1 MTFSSSIMHP
11 KTPRGWGTIN
21 ATGQM
26 NPRRKYLLLLHDS
39 VRSHIASLGK
49 REKRRLREK
58 LEFLQHGMWDAGVRV
73 KKLRDGRSTFE
84 ARLTRSD
91 RILFT
96 LSRPPQAAT
105 RIYVWGVVK
114 HDDVTAAQQRIIP
127 ANAPFL
133 DFQADRVEQLP
144 DLDVDDLSDE
154 HFGAPFEQPRASAPD
169 RTGLDGGGDVDAGP
183 QRWQMVDDEEWRRLL
198 TAEEPDS
205 LRLYLFLTEE
215 QARLVRCEPPVLLS
229 GTAGSGKTTI
239 AVYYLL
245 RHRARQLVDGSVG
258 ADDGPDAATA
268 APAAADSGPGHRE
281 RALFVTC
288 SDHLKRFSERIYR
301 GLVAA
306 TDLEAA
312 PDAVHFTT
320 FGELLR
326 DVLADGIL
334 PDRGT
339 TGAALS
345 AAGLSEFRAI
355 FGNHPY
361 AARYDAELVWEEIRS
376 IIKGAKPPVSRRRFA
391 ELAARFDAQ
400 QATARERAE
409 LAEYLV
415 RLGNLELGAKLDSIR
430 ERRSAFT
437 TLQEFAASVRD
448 PGGTPHAEQRM
459 LLESALRLLD
469 KQAAR
474 LDRPLMTL
482 REYEGLGR
490 KRAPNFPFDRQEIH
504 RIAEYYQD
512 RLEHTSRHDEMDL
525 TRAAL
530 QHLDGH
536 GDRFRYDLV
545 VCDEV
550 QDFTDMQLAM
560 LFRLATDPLRTV
572 LTGDPKQIINP
583 SGFRWEEVR
592 ARYYERGLPVPD
604 VIDLSINF
612 RSVGNIVALA
622 NGLLALKRALVGV
635 TSGEIA
641 ERWMFRGRP
650 PLVIDGVS
658 EQELLGT
665 IRLSGA
671 GQAVL
676 VRTPAERDRLRAS
689 LDTEFVFTIND
700 AKGLE
705 FDAVLLWRF
714 ADDEDS
720 SATWRRIA
728 QQRDRGERDRPHIR
742 HEINLLYVAVTRARN
757 TLLIWDGPR
766 AAAIWTIDRLA
777 DHVFRSADTSAV
789 STLWQRVSTPAEWA
803 AQGDYFLDRE
813 HYAAAEEC
821 YRNAQEHA
829 KEELARA
836 YRLEQAGDHRQA
848 ADLFARHGRAD
859 RAAENLERHAA
870 FTEAA
875 RAWRR
880 AGAERRAL
888 ICEARHFETVGRHT
902 EAAARWQRL
911 GDTERMVDN
920 WELAGEHRLL
930 AEHYLREQRR
940 GDAARHLQLAGD
952 HAAAAVEFRRAGL
965 PADAAREFERAG
977 DYRRAVPLYRRL
989 HDQEGVLRCH
999 LQAGEHHDAGLLYEK
1014 RGDIDRAIDC
1024 FRTYAQG
1031 SPSNRRD
1038 LEQRLAAI
1046 SPKRPG
1052 LKAAARLNALDR
1064 LQEAARIFERRK
1076 GHLARAIDLHQRVGA
1091 HAEAAACMARSGRF
1105 QDAAGEAVLAGTP
1118 ASVTQAVGYLSRYVL
1133 DTWQGRV
1140 ERVDQIARSGRRL
1153 RTGGQ
1158 HHQALAHF
1166 LALQDVYGR
1175 SEVAATYV
1183 DDVCRAYAHLDHHE
1197 EAIRYFVDN
1206 DGVTHAMAYLDA
1218 RPDLVLPLD
1227 VVDRMVRNDRSGH
1240 VDCWYQAYDA
1250 IHLMARLLHRG
1261 LYRGE
1266 DADRRERIAT
1276 ILLTMPGHFGFI
1288 LPVFHELGEMLIELR
1303 LCNPI
1308 VCFVGVRR
1316 DDYGAADPA
1325 ERERRHLLD
1334 AFCMRLARAA
1344 AATGDPELTL
1354 CTLLG
1359 QPEALDAGLA
1369 TVQPTMRNYLLFE
1382 RSPAHYP
1389 AAVEMLIGAGDSDE
1403 AAGICARHDDY
1414 RRAGAIREEAGDLKG
1429 AATTYR
1435 DSGHYADARRCYHAI
1450 GDEIGVARVYER
1462 EKRYDEALA
1471 IWQRRGRTR
1480 DVARVMKKLQAPSL
1494 TLDLPQPAPHS
1505 RRRR

>member
-1 MTFSSSIMHP
+1 MT
-11 KTPRGWGTIN
+11 
-21 ATGQM
+21 
-26 NPRRKYLLLLHDS
+26 PRRKYLLLLHDT
-39 VRSHIASLGK
+39 VRAHIASLGK
-49 REKRRLREK
+49 RERRRLREK

-114 HDDVTAAQQRIIP
+114 HDDVSAATQRIIP

-133 DFQADRVEQLP
+133 DFQADRVDQLP
-144 DLDVDDLSDE
+144 DLIVDDLSDE
-154 HFGAPFEQPRASAPD
+154 HFGAPFEQPRAYTPD
-169 RTGLDGGGDVDAGP
+169 RTMLDGPGEVDAGP

-205 LRLYLFLTEE
+205 LQLYLFLTEE
-215 QARLVRCEPPVLLS
+215 QARLLRCEPPVLLS

-258 ADDGPDAATA
+258 ADDGRDGATA
-268 APAAADSGPGHRE
+268 APAAADSGPGRRE

-288 SDHLKRFSERIYR
+288 SAHLKRFSERIYR

-320 FGELLR
+320 YGELLR
-326 DVLADGIL
+326 DILADGIR
-334 PDRGT
+334 PDPAT
-339 TGAALS
+339 TDAALP

-355 FGNHPY
+355 VGSHPD

-391 ELAARFDAQ
+391 ELAERLDVQ

-409 LAEYLV
+409 LAEYVV

-448 PGGTPHAEQRM
+448 PGSPTHAEQRMVLEQRM

-474 LDRPLMTL
+474 LDQPLMTL

-504 RIAEYYQD
+504 RIATYYQD
-512 RLEHTSRHDEMDL
+512 RLEHASRHDEMDL

-530 QHLDGH
+530 QHLDRH

-604 VIDLSINF
+604 VINLSINF
-612 RSVGNIVALA
+612 RSVGNVVALA
-622 NGLLALKRALVGV
+622 NGLLALKRSLVGV

-658 EQELLGT
+658 ERELLGT

-676 VRTPAERDRLRAS
+676 VRTPAERDRLRAA

-714 ADDEDS
+714 ADDEAS
-720 SATWRRIA
+720 SSTWRRIA
-728 QQRDRGERDRPHIR
+728 GDHDRGERDRPHIR

-766 AAAIWTIDRLA
+766 AAAIWAIDPLA
-777 DHVFRSADTSAV
+777 DHVFRSADTAAV

-821 YRNAQEHA
+821 YRNAQEPA

-870 FTEAA
+870 FAEAA

-880 AGAERRAL
+880 AGVERRAL
-888 ICEARHFETVGRHT
+888 VCEARHFETVGRHV

-920 WELAGEHRLL
+920 WERAGEHRML

-940 GDAARHLQLAGD
+940 GDAARHLQRAGD
-952 HAAAAVEFRRAGL
+952 HAAAAVQFRRAGM
-965 PADAAREFERAG
+965 PAEAAREFERAG
-977 DYRRAVPLYRRL
+977 DFRRAVLLYRRL

-1014 RGDIDRAIDC
+1014 RGDIDQAIDC
-1024 FRTYAQG
+1024 YRTYAQG
-1031 SPSNRRD
+1031 SPENRRD
-1038 LEQRLAAI
+1038 LEQRLATI

-1052 LKAAARLNALDR
+1052 IKAAVRLTALDR

-1076 GHLARAIDLHQRVGA
+1076 GHLARAIDLYQRTGA
-1091 HAEAAACMARSGRF
+1091 HAEAAACMARSGRY
-1105 QDAAGEAVLAGTP
+1105 QDAANETALAGTP
-1118 ASVTQAVGYLSRYVL
+1118 ESTRQAVGYLSRYVL
-1133 DTWQGRV
+1133 HTWQGRV
-1140 ERVDQIARSGRRL
+1140 DRVDQVARDGRRL
-1153 RTGGQ
+1153 RSGGR
-1158 HHQALAHF
+1158 HPQALAHF
-1166 LALQDVYGR
+1166 LALQGFYGR

-1197 EAIRYFVDN
+1197 DAIRYFIDHGRVPSA
-1206 DGVTHAMAYLDA
+1206 VAYLDA
-1218 RPDLVLPLD
+1218 WPDLVLPID
-1227 VVDRMVRNDRSGH
+1227 AVDRMMRNGRSGK

-1250 IHLMARLLHRG
+1250 IHLVVRLLHRC

-1266 DADRRERIAT
+1266 DADRRERIAA
-1276 ILLTMPGHFGFI
+1276 ILLTMPEYFGMT

-1308 VCFVGVRR
+1308 VCFARARR
-1316 DDYGAADPA
+1316 DDYGSDHPADM
-1325 ERERRHLLD
+1325 ERRSLLD
-1334 AFCMRLARAA
+1334 AFCTRLARAA
-1344 AATGDPELTL
+1344 AETEDPELIL
-1354 CTLLG
+1354 CTLLE
-1359 QPEALDAGLA
+1359 QPEALDEGLA

-1382 RSPAHYP
+1382 RS
-1389 AAVEMLIGAGDSDE
+1389 
-1403 AAGICARHDDY
+1403 
-1414 RRAGAIREEAGDLKG
+1414 
-1429 AATTYR
+1429 
-1435 DSGHYADARRCYHAI
+1435 
-1450 GDEIGVARVYER
+1450 
-1462 EKRYDEALA
+1462 
-1471 IWQRRGRTR
+1471 
-1480 DVARVMKKLQAPSL
+1480 
-1494 TLDLPQPAPHS
+1494 LPTI
-1505 RRRR
+1505 RRRWRC

>member
-1 MTFSSSIMHP
+1 M
-11 KTPRGWGTIN
+11 
-21 ATGQM
+21 
-26 NPRRKYLLLLHDS
+26 D
-39 VRSHIASLGK
+39 
-49 REKRRLREK
+49 
-58 LEFLQHGMWDAGVRV
+58 
-73 KKLRDGRSTFE
+73 
-84 ARLTRSD
+84 
-91 RILFT
+91 
-96 LSRPPQAAT
+96 
-105 RIYVWGVVK
+105 
-114 HDDVTAAQQRIIP
+114 
-127 ANAPFL
+127 
-133 DFQADRVEQLP
+133 QLP
-144 DLDVDDLSDE
+144 DLVVDDLGDE
-154 HFGAPFEQPRASAPD
+154 HFGAPFEQPRAHTPD
-169 RTGLDGGGDVDAGP
+169 PSGPDGSGEVDAGP
-183 QRWQMVDDEEWRRLL
+183 QRWQMVDDEEWRRML
-198 TAEEPDS
+198 TAEDPGS
-205 LRLYLFLTEE
+205 LQLYLFLTEE
-215 QARLVRCEPPVLLS
+215 QARLVRREPPVLLS

-258 ADDGPDAATA
+258 ADEDLDGATA
-268 APAAADSGPGHRE
+268 AAAAADGGPGHRE

-288 SDHLKRFSERIYR
+288 SGHLKRFSERIYR

-312 PDAVHFTT
+312 PGAVHFTT

-326 DVLADGIL
+326 DILADGGR
-334 PDRGT
+334 PDFAT
-339 TGAALS
+339 TDAGVP

-355 FGNHPY
+355 FANHPD
-361 AARYDAELVWEEIRS
+361 AARYDAELVWEEIRA

-391 ELAARFDAQ
+391 ELAERFDVQ

-430 ERRSAFT
+430 ERRTSFT
-437 TLQEFAASVRD
+437 TLQEFAAGVRD
-448 PGGTPHAEQRM
+448 PASTTRAEQRM

-474 LDRPLMTL
+474 LDQPLMTL

-504 RIAEYYQD
+504 RIATYYQD

-530 QHLDGH
+530 QHLDRH
-536 GDRFRYDLV
+536 PDRFRYDLV

-550 QDFTDMQLAM
+550 QDLTDMQLAM
-560 LFRLATDPLRTV
+560 LFRLAGDPLRTV

-604 VIDLSINF
+604 VINLSINF

-622 NGLLALKRALVGV
+622 NGLLALKRSLVGV

-650 PLVIDGVS
+650 PLVIDGVT
-658 EQELLGT
+658 ERELLGT

-676 VRTPAERDRLRAS
+676 VRTSAERDRLRAA
-689 LDTEFVFTIND
+689 LDTEFVFTINE

-714 ADDEDS
+714 ADDEGS

-728 QQRDRGERDRPHIR
+728 EERDRGERDRPHIR

-777 DHVFRSADTSAV
+777 GHVFRSGDTAAV

-821 YRNAQEHA
+821 YRNAQEPA

-836 YRLEQAGDHRQA
+836 YRLEQAGDHRHA

-859 RAAENLERHAA
+859 REAENLERHAA
-870 FTEAA
+870 FAEAA

-880 AGAERRAL
+880 AGDERRAL
-888 ICEARHFETVGRHT
+888 VCEARHFETVGRHV
-902 EAAARWQRL
+902 EAASRWQRL
-911 GDTERMVDN
+911 GDAERTVNN

-952 HAAAAVEFRRAGL
+952 HAAAAVHFRRAGL

-977 DYRRAVPLYRRL
+977 DFRRAVLLYRRV
-989 HDQEGVLRCH
+989 HDQEAVLRCH
-999 LQAGEHHDAGLLYEK
+999 LQAGEHHEAGLLYEK

-1031 SPSNRRD
+1031 SLGNRRD

-1052 LKAAARLNALDR
+1052 IKAAVRLTALDR
-1064 LQEAARIFERRK
+1064 LPEAARIFERRK

-1091 HAEAAACMARSGRF
+1091 HAEAAACMARSGRY
-1105 QDAAGEAVLAGTP
+1105 QDAANEAVLAGTP
-1118 ASVTQAVGYLSRYVL
+1118 ESIGQAVGYLSRYVL
-1133 DTWQGRV
+1133 DTWHGRV
-1140 ERVDQIARSGRRL
+1140 ERVDQVARSGRRL
-1153 RTGGQ
+1153 RAGGR
-1158 HHQALAHF
+1158 HRQALAHF

-1175 SEVAATYV
+1175 NDVAATYV
-1183 DDVCRAYAHLDHHE
+1183 DDACRAYAHLDHHE
-1197 EAIRYFVDN
+1197 EAIRYCVDN
-1206 DGVTHAMAYLDA
+1206 GRVTHAMAYLDA

-1227 VVDRMVRNDRSGH
+1227 VVDRMVRNDRSGQ
-1240 VDCWYQAYDA
+1240 VDCWYTAYDA
-1250 IHLMARLLHRG
+1250 IHLMVRLLHRC

-1266 DADRRERIAT
+1266 DADRRERIAA
-1276 ILLTMPGHFGFI
+1276 ILLTMPEYFGMT
-1288 LPVFHELGEMLIELR
+1288 LPVFPELGEVLIELR

-1308 VCFVGVRR
+1308 VCFARVRL
-1316 DDYGAADPA
+1316 DYHHAYDHADT
-1325 ERERRHLLD
+1325 ERRNLLD
-1334 AFCMRLARAA
+1334 AFCMRLARTA
-1344 AATGDPELTL
+1344 AATGDTELTL
-1354 CTLLG
+1354 CTLLE
-1359 QPEALDAGLA
+1359 QPEAFDEALA
-1369 TVQPTMRNYLLFE
+1369 TVQPTMWNYLLFE
-1382 RSPAHYP
+1382 RSPVRYP
-1389 AAVEMLIGAGDSDE
+1389 AAVEMLIGAGDSDT
-1403 AAGICARHDDY
+1403 AAGICARHGDY
-1414 RRAGAIREEAGDLKG
+1414 RRAGAIREEAGDLKR

-1435 DSGHYADARRCYHAI
+1435 DSGHYADARRCYQAI

-1462 EKRYDEALA
+1462 EKRYEEALA
-1471 IWQRRGRTR
+1471 IWQRRGRAR
-1480 DVARVMKKLQAPSL
+1480 DVARVRKKLQAPSL
-1494 TLDLPQPAPHS
+1494 TLDLPEPSPHS
-1505 RRRR
+1505 RRRC

>member
-1 MTFSSSIMHP
+1 
-11 KTPRGWGTIN
+11 
-21 ATGQM
+21 M
-26 NPRRKYLLLLHDS
+26 NSRRKYLLLLHDT
-39 VRSHIASLGK
+39 VRSHIASLGR

-73 KKLRDGRSTFE
+73 KKLRSGRSTFE
-84 ARLTRSD
+84 ARLTRAD

-114 HDDVTAAQQRIIP
+114 HDDVTAAERRIIP

-133 DFQADRVEQLP
+133 DFQADRVDQLP
-144 DLDVDDLSDE
+144 DLVVDDLGDE
-154 HFGAPFEQPRASAPD
+154 HFGAPFEQPRAAAPD
-169 RTGLDGGGDVDAGP
+169 RTGLDDSGEGDAGP

-205 LRLYLFLTEE
+205 LQLYLFLTEE
-215 QARLVRCEPPVLLS
+215 QVRLVRSEPPVLLS

-245 RHRARQLVDGSVG
+245 RHRARQLVDGSAG
-258 ADDGPDAATA
+258 ADGLDEATA
-268 APAAADSGPGHRE
+268 APEAADRGGPGRRE
-281 RALFVTC
+281 RALFVTA
-288 SDHLKRFSERIYR
+288 SGHLKRFSERIYR

-306 TDLEAA
+306 TDLESAH
-312 PDAVHFTT
+312 DAVHFTT

-326 DVLADGIL
+326 DILSDGDRADAGK
-334 PDRGT
+334 
-339 TGAALS
+339 TGAALP
-345 AAGLSEFRAI
+345 AAGLSDFRAI
-355 FGNHPY
+355 IGNHPS

-391 ELAARFDAQ
+391 ELAACFDAQ

-409 LAEYLV
+409 LAEYVV
-415 RLGNLELGAKLDSIR
+415 RLGNLELGAKLDAIR
-430 ERRSAFT
+430 ERRSSFA
-437 TLQEFAASVRD
+437 TLQEFAAGVRD
-448 PGGTPHAEQRM
+448 PGGAPHAEQRM

-474 LDRPLMTL
+474 LDQPLMTL

-512 RLEHTSRHDEMDL
+512 RLEHASRHDEMDL

-530 QHLDGH
+530 QHLDRH

-550 QDFTDMQLAM
+550 QDFTDVQLAL
-560 LFRLATDPLRTV
+560 LFRLAADPLRTV

-604 VIDLSINF
+604 VINLSINF

-622 NGLLALKRALVGV
+622 NGLLALKRSLVGV

-658 EQELLGT
+658 ERELLNT

-689 LDTEFVFTIND
+689 LNTEFVFTIND

-714 ADDEDS
+714 TDDENS

-728 QQRDRGERDRPHIR
+728 QELDRGERDRPHVR

-777 DHVFRSADTSAV
+777 DHVFRSADTAAV

-821 YRNAQEHA
+821 YRNAQEPA

-836 YRLEQAGDHRQA
+836 HRLERAGDHRHA
-848 ADLFARHGRAD
+848 ADLFARHGHAD
-859 RAAENLERHAA
+859 RAAENLERNAA
-870 FTEAA
+870 FAEAA

-880 AGAERRAL
+880 AGAERRAQ
-888 ICEARHFETVGRHT
+888 ICEARHLETVGRHV
-902 EAAARWQRL
+902 EAAAGWQRL

-920 WELAGEHRLL
+920 WERAGEHRLL

-940 GDAARHLQLAGD
+940 GDAARHLQSAGD
-952 HAAAAVEFRRAGL
+952 HAAAAVQFRRAGMR
-965 PADAAREFERAG
+965 ADAAREFERAG
-977 DYRRAVPLYRRL
+977 DYRRAVRLYRRVN
-989 HDQEGVLRCH
+989 DQAGMLRCH

-1014 RGDIDRAIDC
+1014 RGDLDRAIEC

-1031 SPSNRRD
+1031 SPGNRRD
-1038 LEQRLAAI
+1038 LERRLAAI

-1052 LKAAARLNALDR
+1052 LKAAVRLTALDR
-1064 LQEAARIFERRK
+1064 LQEAAPIFERRK
-1076 GHLARAIDLHQRVGA
+1076 GHLARAIDLYQRVGA
-1091 HAEAAACMARSGRF
+1091 HTEAAACMARQGRY
-1105 QDAAGEAVLAGTP
+1105 QDAATEAALAGTP
-1118 ASVTQAVGYLSRYVL
+1118 ASIEQAVGYLSRYVL
-1133 DTWQGRV
+1133 DTRYGRV
-1140 ERVDQIARSGRRL
+1140 ERADQVARAGRRL

-1158 HHQALAHF
+1158 HGQALARF
-1166 LALQDVYGR
+1166 LALQSVYR
-1175 SEVAATYV
+1175 YSDMEDAYV

-1206 DGVTHAMAYLDA
+1206 GGVTHAMAYLDA
-1218 RPDLVLPLD
+1218 RPDVVLPLD
-1227 VVDRMVRNDRSGH
+1227 VVERMVRNDRSGRL
-1240 VDCWYQAYDA
+1240 DFWYRAYDA
-1250 IHLMARLLHRG
+1250 IHLVARLLHRC
-1261 LYRGE
+1261 LDRGE
-1266 DADRRERIAT
+1266 DAGRRERIAA
-1276 ILLTMPGHFGFI
+1276 ILLTMPKYFGLS

-1308 VCFVGVRR
+1308 VCFVRERR
-1316 DDYGAADPA
+1316 DDHGAYGHFDT
-1325 ERERRHLLD
+1325 ERRNLLD
-1334 AFCMRLARAA
+1334 AFCTRLDRAA
-1344 AATGDPELTL
+1344 AETDDPELTL
-1354 CTLLG
+1354 CTLLE
-1359 QPEALDAGLA
+1359 QPEALDARLA

-1389 AAVEMLIGAGDSDE
+1389 AAVEMLIGAGDSAT
-1403 AAGICARHDDY
+1403 AAGICAWHRDY
-1414 RRAGAIREEAGDLKG
+1414 RRAATIREEAGDLKG

-1435 DSGHYADARRCYHAI
+1435 DSGHYADARRCYEAI

-1462 EKRYDEALA
+1462 EKRYEEALA

-1480 DVARVMKKLQAPSL
+1480 DVDRVRKKLQAPS
-1494 TLDLPQPAPHS
+1494 PRS